1 MNGLV
6 DEEERA
12 YYLNGWGDPYRIITK
27 FLKKLTES
35 VTNSEEE
42 VEELNDVCIYQ
53 TLRYPP
59 KSTPPTIN

>member
-1 MNGLV
+1 MYGMV

-12 YYLNGWGDPYRIITK
+12 YYLNGWGDPYKIITK

-35 VTNSEEE
+35 VTNSEEK
-42 VEELNDVCIYQ
+42 VEDRNDVYIYQ

-59 KSTPPTIN
+59 KSTPPTII